1 MQPFFVLGHPVAHSK
16 SPVMHNAAYRALGLP
31 WEYGLADCAT
41 ESEARAF
48 LASDSWLGLNVTT
61 PYKPLALEVATQCTA
76 AAVIAQG
83 ANVLVRCNGH
93 DSRVGDF
100 GGELLA
106 DNTDGAGCV
115 TFLRRSGIEL
125 EGARAVVCGT
135 GPTSLAIAHALA
147 QAGTRKVTLL
157 GRSAE
162 RSRHVLVG
170 MLERCERASVALSA
184 SLSVGDYE
192 RGACSIAG
200 GSHHRR
206 DAARHAPGR
215 SRAVRHQPPYSG
227 PGGARRRVRPRGNG
241 PAHSRA
247 QPAARPSTASAC
259 WWVKLCKPSA
269 TSPPAFMPPSR
280 CATSTFSPSWPMR
293 PSRKHCDQR
302 GGCLKIAQ

>member
-192 RGACSIAG
+192 RGACSIAQADLIIDATPLG
-200 GSHHRR
+200 MRPGDPAPFDTSLLTADQVVLDVVYGHGETALLTAARAAGCTAFDGFGMLVGQAVQTVRDFATCLHAPLSMRDVDLFALMA
-206 DAARHAPGR
+206 DAA
-215 SRAVRHQPPYSG
+215 QPQ
-227 PGGARRRVRPRGNG
+227 A
-241 PAHSRA
+241 
-247 QPAARPSTASAC
+247 
-259 WWVKLCKPSA
+259 L
-269 TSPPAFMPPSR
+269 
-280 CATSTFSPSWPMR
+280 
-293 PSRKHCDQR
+293 
-302 GGCLKIAQ
+302 